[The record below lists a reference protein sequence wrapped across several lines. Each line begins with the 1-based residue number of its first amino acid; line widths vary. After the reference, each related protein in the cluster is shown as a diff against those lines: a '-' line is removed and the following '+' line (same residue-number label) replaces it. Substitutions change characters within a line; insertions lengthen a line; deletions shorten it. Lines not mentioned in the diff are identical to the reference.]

1 MLLLINMTG
10 CVQPCIT
17 NLPLGSLYVSGSSNT
32 IIRNSLTI
40 SISYENTAMNE
51 NLELVLDDTIQGLGK
66 LADFFGFSPV
76 MGHLYGALLMSPDP
90 LSLDELEEVVKKSKA
105 SVSMNMRSLERWNMV
120 REVWVKGDRRK
131 YYEAEGDFWKIIRS
145 VIESRERREVSL
157 ALEVLRDSAQK
168 LEGTMPNLTE
178 EDEQLANHYLGR
190 VQDMQ
195 AFFQFA
201 QIALESILARSGPPD
216 MEAIALA
223 DSSDANH
230 Q

>member
-1 MLLLINMTG
+1 
-10 CVQPCIT
+10 
-17 NLPLGSLYVSGSSNT
+17 
-32 IIRNSLTI
+32 
-40 SISYENTAMNE
+40 MNE
-51 NLELVLDDTIQGLGK
+51 NLEAVRDDTIQGLGK

-76 MGHLYGALLMSPDP
+76 MGHLYGALLMSPEP
-90 LSLDELEEVVKKSKA
+90 LSLDELEVIVQKSKA

-145 VIESRERREVSL
+145 VIESRERREVGI
-157 ALEVLRDSAQK
+157 ALEVLRDSAIK
-168 LEGTMPNLTE
+168 LEDAMPNLSN
-178 EDEQLANHYLGR
+178 EDEILANHYLGR

-216 MEAIALA
+216 IEEIALV
-223 DSSDANH
+223 DPSKNNNH
-230 Q
+230 